1 MPSISAED
9 DTIDFMTDSDDDNDG
24 VLGPPSRNQS
34 QQRAGRDPL
43 EAATQW
49 ADVDM
54 KELEHIALRIAC
66 TALPPDAEEAVGRVA
81 LSTVA
86 LDSANNDPLGLGRV
100 DTRLLCLVSACVV
113 CNPPPL
119 LPSAHTHPC
128 ARTHPR
134 TQPSSRT
141 IQTPSNAQC
150 HAQHSPPPILP
161 LHTSPRCP
169 PNHAATPL
177 HPCRCRPT
185 PTPAQTAYDLAL
197 HRRQVAA
204 HRQCRGA
211 TLATLL

>member
-1 MPSISAED
+1 MPSISVED

-113 CNPPPL
+113 RNPPPL

-128 ARTHPR
+128 TR
-134 TQPSSRT
+134 
-141 IQTPSNAQC
+141 
-150 HAQHSPPPILP
+150 
-161 LHTSPRCP
+161 
-169 PNHAATPL
+169 
-177 HPCRCRPT
+177 T
-185 PTPAQTAYDLAL
+185 PTPVPS
-197 HRRQVAA
+197 QVAGQFKPQQRTVPRPVLPSTHATAA
-204 HRQCRGA
+204 HVS
-211 TLATLL
+211 TLPL